1 MSSIFKKNAV
11 GSQAGGRPRAAVELS
26 AEGVLAAALP
36 AAGSRRGAS
45 AAGCVYAFAPLPP
58 GLLVPS
64 LDEPNLREPEA
75 VALAIRLALSE
86 VAPRTRAVT
95 LVLPDTLVRVFVLD
109 FDSMPAKASEAVSV
123 VRFRLRKMVPFD
135 VEPAGVSCQVL
146 AQNESECRVLAAIVP
161 GPILAEYEKAVRD
174 AGYEPGAVISS
185 SLAALEAADATE
197 GVLAA
202 NLSASTMTTV
212 VTSGQDLLLYRTLD
226 LPPDPA
232 SRAAE
237 IGRAIA
243 VAAAKQVKALADATP
258 ETEFIFEYSPESFT
272 GTELDFALE
281 VCEAVKA
288 ELRPTPQ
295 KRLILNLPATVEMAT
310 PNTYADQ
317 FEWFGRHISDRDLR
331 VLRETVTVKLNL
343 EMACEP
349 EIVEIACAP
358 GEWKQ
363 GEELCAAYPGKVAC
377 AFGAHP
383 EYTKTLSPAVLSEL
397 DGASVLATIRA
408 ASIVM
413 PAPSLR

>member
-1 MSSIFKKNAV
+1 MSSISKKNAV
-11 GSQAGGRPRAAVELS
+11 GSQSGGRPRAAVELS

-36 AAGSRRGAS
+36 ATGSRRDGS

-64 LDEPNLREPEA
+64 LDEPNLSEPEA

-109 FDSMPAKASEAVSV
+109 FDSMPTKASEAVSV

-135 VEPAGVSCQVL
+135 VEPAGVSYQVL

-161 GPILAEYEKAVRD
+161 GPILAEYEAAVRE

-232 SRAAE
+232 SRAGE

-243 VAAAKQVKALADATP
+243 VAAAYFEDKLGAPPRRLYYAGIESFEEFAESIGNPEIAIAAWAERPEEGALTALPQTSFAGVTGALA
-258 ETEFIFEYSPESFT
+258 
-272 GTELDFALE
+272 
-281 VCEAVKA
+281 
-288 ELRPTPQ
+288 
-295 KRLILNLPATVEMAT
+295 
-310 PNTYADQ
+310 
-317 FEWFGRHISDRDLR
+317 
-331 VLRETVTVKLNL
+331 
-343 EMACEP
+343 
-349 EIVEIACAP
+349 
-358 GEWKQ
+358 
-363 GEELCAAYPGKVAC
+363 
-377 AFGAHP
+377 
-383 EYTKTLSPAVLSEL
+383 
-397 DGASVLATIRA
+397 GAS
-408 ASIVM
+408 
-413 PAPSLR
+413 